1 MREKKTIEIDL
12 LTHIPHSHVDRL
24 IILSSTQL
32 FQVSGKSI
40 QKNACIIL
48 RYIITVIRLVAT
60 ICEIYRQNFRV
71 PIVDTRA
78 IRISRVRIVDWN

>member
-12 LTHIPHSHVDRL
+12 LTHIPHNHVDRL

-40 QKNACIIL
+40 QKNVCIIL
-48 RYIITVIRLVAT
+48 RCIIAVIRLVAT

>member
-1 MREKKTIEIDL
+1 MRA
-12 LTHIPHSHVDRL
+12 SY
-24 IILSSTQL
+24 
-32 FQVSGKSI
+32 FGVS
-40 QKNACIIL
+40 
-48 RYIITVIRLVAT
+48 VIRLVAT